1 MGFTRQKHS
10 ARMWSNDA
18 DHHDWKYKNSAFDF
32 GEFWNLTKGNYHLLF
47 QDSSHKIGIG
57 EINENFNYKIKL
69 SGLSSYQHNENTV
82 SAAVLMIDSLHTG
95 ENEDWAQSLIGVVSV
110 LNIFLQISLYFSL
123 VWLLLFALQFC
134 WFSFMSLVF
143 CVVENVV
150 KAHLKHST

>member
-1 MGFTRQKHS
+1 M
-10 ARMWSNDA
+10 
-18 DHHDWKYKNSAFDF
+18 
-32 GEFWNLTKGNYHLLF
+32 LF

-123 VWLLLFALQFC
+123 V
-134 WFSFMSLVF
+134 
-143 CVVENVV
+143 
-150 KAHLKHST
+150 